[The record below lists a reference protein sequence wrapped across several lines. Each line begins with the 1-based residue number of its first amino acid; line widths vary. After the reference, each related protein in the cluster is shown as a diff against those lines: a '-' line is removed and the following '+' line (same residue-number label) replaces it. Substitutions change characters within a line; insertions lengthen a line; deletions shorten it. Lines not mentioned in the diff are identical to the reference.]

1 MSNAFTTN
9 YSVGGDID
17 RVKNLKNVEAVA
29 NVDTVTNV
37 DGVTNVD
44 VVAKVE
50 EIGRIKGFP
59 TKSTPYNFMEKF
71 DIPALEGDYTFTV
84 DMPSVDFE
92 ILAITL
98 TCSGYGENDCW
109 DMYYN
114 DELWFDH
121 WYTSEVKE
129 GLFLGTSTYVFS
141 GEANST
147 ITLIFHNTG
156 QQKTLYFGVRTL
168 I

>member
-1 MSNAFTTN
+1 MAAKSQAFTTN
-9 YSVGGDID
+9 YNVGGDID

-29 NVDTVTNV
+29 NV
-37 DGVTNVD
+37 GE
-44 VVAKVE
+44 VAIVQ

-59 TKSTPYNFMEKF
+59 TKSTPYNFMRKF
-71 DIPALEGDYTFTV
+71 DIPAIEGDYEFTV
-84 DMPSVDFE
+84 SLPEVDFE

-98 TCSGYGENDCW
+98 TCSGYGEDDCW

-121 WYTSEVKE
+121 WYTAEVKE

-141 GEANST
+141 GEANSQ
-147 ITLIFHNTG
+147 IRIVFHNTG
-156 QQKTLYFGVRTL
+156 QCKTVYFGVRTL